1 MCFDELVAAGDDAEA
16 IHDEDVGAEVSNAV
30 GDVEVKTGDHA
41 HDRDESG
48 DGENDAEESEETA
61 ELVSA
66 EGVESRDARFR
77 RE

>member
-41 HDRDESG
+41 HNRDKSG
-48 DGENDAEESEETA
+48 DSENDAEEREETA